1 MCFSKEVSLKTF
13 LLGLAGSLLTISLNT
28 SSDIIFGLFLIYIS
42 FVQFIEY
49 LIWKNQTC
57 NEYNKLLTK
66 IEMLWVNA
74 EPLILGLLILIINK
88 KLTSYLKNIFIL
100 LVFLFF
106 IMFLIYNKNINDNC
120 TIKNENDHL
129 EWKWKNKIN
138 SNLYYI
144 IFIVLFFFFSYRGF
158 PNKIY
163 GEVVAF
169 ILLITYIASRI
180 IYKNKDSGTIW
191 CYYGALVPIFW
202 YIVRVTGFF

>member
-28 SSDIIFGLFLIYIS
+28 PSDIIFGLFLIYIS

-57 NEYNKLLTK
+57 DKYNKLLTK
-66 IEMLWVNA
+66 IERLWVNA
-74 EPLILGLLILIINK
+74 EPLILGLLVLLINN
-88 KLTSYLKNIFIL
+88 KLTSELKNIFIL
-100 LVFLFF
+100 LLFLFF
-106 IMFLIYNKNINDNC
+106 ILFLVHNFTINESC
-120 TIKNENDHL
+120 TIKNDNDHL
-129 EWKWKNKIN
+129 EWKWSSKKN
-138 SNLYYI
+138 SNMYYI
-144 IFIVLFFFFSYRGF
+144 VFIILFFFFSYKGF
-158 PNKIY
+158 PNKMY

-180 IYKNKDSGTIW
+180 IYKNADSGTIW

-202 YIVRVTGFF
+202 YIVRITGFF

>member
-28 SSDIIFGLFLIYIS
+28 PSDIIFGLFLIYIS

-49 LIWKNQTC
+49 LIWKNQNC
-57 NEYNKLLTK
+57 NKYNKLLTK

-74 EPLILGLLILIINK
+74 EPLILGLLVLIINN
-88 KLTSYLKNIFIL
+88 KLTPYLKNIFIL
-100 LVFLFF
+100 LVILFF
-106 IMFLIYNKNINDNC
+106 ILFIIYNKNINNEC

-129 EWKWKNKIN
+129 EWTWQNKTYN
-138 SNLYYI
+138 NLYYI
-144 IFIVLFFFFSYRGF
+144 IFILLFFVFSYRGF
-158 PNKIY
+158 PNKMY
-163 GEVVAF
+163 GEIVAF
-169 ILLITYIASRI
+169 ILLITFIASKI
-180 IYKNKDSGTIW
+180 IYKNKDTGTMW